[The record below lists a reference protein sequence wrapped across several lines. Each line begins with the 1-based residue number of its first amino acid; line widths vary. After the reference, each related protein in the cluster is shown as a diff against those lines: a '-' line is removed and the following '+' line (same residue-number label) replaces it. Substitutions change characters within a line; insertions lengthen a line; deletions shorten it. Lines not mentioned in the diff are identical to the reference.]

1 MCSLADKCV
10 IAHDLRRGIPFADE
24 SFEVVYHSHVLEH
37 LPQVEAHRFLCEC
50 CRVLTPGGTMRVV
63 VPDLEEIARLYL
75 RALELARQ
83 GDRDWQD
90 NYEWMMIELYDQ
102 TIREVSGGGHG
113 AYLNRP
119 FIPNRAFVLMRHGRE
134 AAESIAGQERA
145 RAAAL
150 MQACEDGDRAAQRGR
165 FTRRRLLGVLQRLRR
180 TFSPQRSS
188 ARREARIQRLLGDE
202 YELLQLGRFRRSGE
216 VHQWMYDSYSLSR
229 AVVRAGFVSP
239 QRMGA
244 SQSRVGGWAGFC
256 LDTEPDGQLYKPDSL
271 YLEAVK
277 GTAMRPAGDP

>member
-1 MCSLADKCV
+1 MCSLADPCV

-37 LPQVEAHRFLCEC
+37 LSQVEAHRFLCEC

-83 GDRDWQD
+83 GDRGWQD
-90 NYEWMMIELYDQ
+90 NYDWMMIELYDQ

-119 FIPNRAFVLMRHGRE
+119 VIPNRAFVLMRHGRE

-145 RAAAL
+145 RARRRDAGVRRRRPPGAAPPIHEDAPARCPETSAAHLLAAAL
-150 MQACEDGDRAAQRGR
+150 
-165 FTRRRLLGVLQRLRR
+165 
-180 TFSPQRSS
+180 
-188 ARREARIQRLLGDE
+188 
-202 YELLQLGRFRRSGE
+202 
-216 VHQWMYDSYSLSR
+216 
-229 AVVRAGFVSP
+229 VRP
-239 QRMGA
+239 
-244 SQSRVGGWAGFC
+244 
-256 LDTEPDGQLYKPDSL
+256 P
-271 YLEAVK
+271 
-277 GTAMRPAGDP
+277 

>member
-1 MCSLADKCV
+1 
-10 IAHDLRRGIPFADE
+10 
-24 SFEVVYHSHVLEH
+24 
-37 LPQVEAHRFLCEC
+37 
-50 CRVLTPGGTMRVV
+50 MRVV

-150 MQACEDGDRAAQRGR
+150 MQACEDGDRAAERGR

-180 TFSPQRSS
+180 D
-188 ARREARIQRLLGDE
+188 LLAAA
-202 YELLQLGRFRRSGE
+202 L
-216 VHQWMYDSYSLSR
+216 VC
-229 AVVRAGFVSP
+229 P
-239 QRMGA
+239 
-244 SQSRVGGWAGFC
+244 
-256 LDTEPDGQLYKPDSL
+256 P
-271 YLEAVK
+271 
-277 GTAMRPAGDP
+277 